1 MHGTDRP
8 RNVELAV
15 GGPVLE
21 RGVYVL
27 TVDRG

>member
-15 GGPVLE
+15 GSPVLE

>member
-21 RGVYVL
+21 RVYVL